1 MAATQAPAGPSDLG
15 RISSNSGSGAPS
27 RSKRGSAGT
36 RDTRERDPTSRHPC
50 VGWKRTARRARL
62 AGARTRANA
71 SKVVMMSGVEF
82 VKGFA
87 RKSDA
92 LTALVVCVVV
102 IAYGGV
108 GPADAVRH
116 VLGM

>member
-1 MAATQAPAGPSDLG
+1 M
-15 RISSNSGSGAPS
+15 
-27 RSKRGSAGT
+27 
-36 RDTRERDPTSRHPC
+36 
-50 VGWKRTARRARL
+50 
-62 AGARTRANA
+62 
-71 SKVVMMSGVEF
+71 EF